1 MELEMG
7 QKYYHVCCDGV
18 QMIYDFTVKSNV
30 CQLGSDKQNGEKVG
44 DEEVET
50 EDSSETRQKITTG
63 LKERHDAKPGISRR
77 LRGIFQSLFHLDKRE
92 KTNSPTSCRISAQ
105 LDSEY
110 SSLEHPSYPKSRSLP
125 NLYRTGRSTKKQ
137 LFSTLLRK
145 SRRRISSFRHKNRSM
160 VSFYSV
166 KSNENLP
173 NFSRFSLRE
182 CKSSGYTDESVPNSP
197 AHSDSRNMFY
207 SSVECSPASVKKH
220 SSTTL
225 EENGKNCAKLRRE
238 RFKRS
243 KTTNISNKRHG
254 ERFTSFSE
262 SSDVT
267 EEGDSIDLNDVII
280 SNASLAVHNRRK
292 MPNGT
297 QAPTADESPLAE
309 KDCKEKE
316 TQKSTNEKQN
326 CKEKWMKTLSQVAE
340 LELKMNLCNKIF
352 DPQKSKEWCSDI
364 GELMRDKI
372 QTETKGGF
380 KIIVQVF
387 VGAVEGD
394 GIQTA
399 TQCNLNPRSDDLTV
413 VSFRNDS
420 LFAFASLFIVDVRE
434 N

>member
-1 MELEMG
+1 MG
-7 QKYYHVCCDGV
+7 QKYYQGRCDGV
-18 QMIYDFTVKSNV
+18 QRVYDFSVKSDV
-30 CQLGSDKQNGEKVG
+30 RQLGSDKQSGEEVG

-50 EDSSETRQKITTG
+50 EDSSETRQKINTG

-92 KTNSPTSCRISAQ
+92 KTNSQTPCRISAQ

-110 SSLEHPSYPKSRSLP
+110 PSLEHPSYPKSRSLP
-125 NLYRTGRSTKKQ
+125 NLYRTGKSAKKP
-137 LFSTLLRK
+137 LFATLLRK

-197 AHSDSRNMFY
+197 AHNDCRNVFY

-238 RFKRS
+238 RFRRS
-243 KTTNISNKRHG
+243 KTTDVGYKRHNS

-280 SNASLAVHNRRK
+280 SNASFAVQNRRK
-292 MPNGT
+292 VPNGT
-297 QAPTADESPLAE
+297 QTPTVDEGLLE
-309 KDCKEKE
+309 ENDCKEKE
-316 TQKSTNEKQN
+316 TQNLKSERQSS
-326 CKEKWMKTLSQVAE
+326 KEKWMKALSQVAE
-340 LELKMNLCNKIF
+340 LELKMNLCNRIF

-387 VGAVEGD
+387 IGAVEGD
-394 GIQTA
+394 GIRTA

-420 LFAFASLFIVDVRE
+420 LFAFASLFVVDVRE
-434 N
+434 H